1 MTKYFIDTNIIVGY
15 ILEYDDL
22 HEDAIKVFDKYDLE
36 NQDCYISNHVLD
48 EIITIIGQY
57 EGPNLAYK
65 TYLMIKDN
73 FTILNEYHIPNFNS
87 QVMNIYKTENKN
99 SKQKIGFTD
108 ASIIKLIKYYEIDT
122 LITFDKQLSEKCP
135 IDVINK
141 G

>member
-1 MTKYFIDTNIIVGY
+1 MTKYFIDTNILVAY

-22 HEDAIKVFDKYDLE
+22 HEDVIKVFNKYDLE

-57 EGPNLAYK
+57 EGSNLAYQ

-73 FTILNEYHIPNFNS
+73 FTILNEYYIPNFNS
-87 QVMNIYKTENKN
+87 QVMNLYKTENTN
-99 SKQKIGFTD
+99 DKQKIGFTET
-108 ASIIKLIKYYEIDT
+108 SIIELIKYYEIDT
-122 LITFDKQLSEKCP
+122 LITFDKQLSKKCP